1 MGVTMLTTRPCSGNC
16 KKDGYLGYIINMS
29 GTPKDR
35 PPRCWTTGRNECE
48 QWKGCQD
55 PAGIEFRMSLAGG
68 WQNEECDRRS
78 DNPYNCHH
86 KPRVED
92 VGLTRFETCVKG
104 SAPGGPTCS
113 ITYVDVRP
121 DGASE
126 QRAPRIQGLLSTMS
140 SARKP
145 SKRKPTKWEVG
156 ER

>member
-1 MGVTMLTTRPCSGNC
+1 MLTTRPCSGNC

-29 GTPKDR
+29 ATPKDR
-35 PPRCWTTGRNECE
+35 PPRCWTTGRLECE

-55 PAGIEFRMSLAGG
+55 PAGVEFRMSLAGG

-92 VGLTRFETCVKG
+92 QGVTTFETCKRGDPPG
-104 SAPGGPTCS
+104 SPSCSTTTVHVGPNGATE
-113 ITYVDVRP
+113 VRG
-121 DGASE
+121 DRGA
-126 QRAPRIQGLLSTMS
+126 GLAFTVP
-140 SARKP
+140 K
-145 SKRKPTKWEVG
+145 KRKPTTWAPG